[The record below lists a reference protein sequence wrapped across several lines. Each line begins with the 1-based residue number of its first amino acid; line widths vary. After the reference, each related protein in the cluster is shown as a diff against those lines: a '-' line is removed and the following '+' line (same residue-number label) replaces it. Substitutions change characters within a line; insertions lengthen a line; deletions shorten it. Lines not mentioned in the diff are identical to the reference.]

1 MHPLVGCGVKSHE
14 GYRGVNPPVGPSS
27 GAKVKSHEGEA
38 PAKLIASS
46 VPAVRAYDAMDIYV
60 KVMI

>member
-1 MHPLVGCGVKSHE
+1 MIIDAHHAPYVIQLSRVT
-14 GYRGVNPPVGPSS
+14 
-27 GAKVKSHEGEA
+27 SHEGEA